1 METGENRKY
10 PATPRIAVGGVVVH
24 EGRVLLI
31 RRAKAPSCGLWAIPG
46 GAVELGETLRQAAE
60 RELLE
65 ETGLRTRATLVLKTF
80 EIIDRDDEGRVRF
93 HYVIVDFLAELAD
106 ENAVPHGGDDAGEAR
121 WFAPEELAALPMAQ
135 TTRDFL
141 AEWHA
146 VIFEGKRP
154 DWPLT

>member
-1 METGENRKY
+1 METNENRKY
-10 PATPRIAVGGVVVH
+10 PAMPRVAVGGVVVH
-24 EGRVLLI
+24 KGRVLLI

-80 EIIDRDDEGRVRF
+80 EIIDRDEEGRVRF

-106 ENAVPHGGDDAGEAR
+106 DNAVPRSGDDAGEAR
-121 WFAPEELAALPMAQ
+121 WFAPEELEDLPMAQ
-135 TTRDFL
+135 ATREFL
-141 AEWHA
+141 AERYA

-154 DWPLT
+154 DCLLD